1 MMIDV
6 TNGNLIE
13 VNRAIYNIAS
23 SITTQFNDFELNEI
37 GYFQILYREVTG
49 ERYIIASL
57 KMAAL

>member
-23 SITTQFNDFELNEI
+23 SITTQFSNYELNEI